1 MKNRGFTFIEIL
13 IIIGIITTIA
23 AFSVPMTV
31 DFYNTQI
38 MKSTSDEIFS
48 ALKKAQAYSLYRRND
63 ESFGVAFE
71 DSEDDNF
78 YVLFDGNYIK
88 SLLDDDD
95 VYNLQGIT
103 VDFADLL
110 GAPVETEVISFEK
123 GTGLPSDFVVITL
136 TKGVISQDISIC
148 ESGLIEIGSDCENIE

>member
-71 DSEDDNF
+71 DGEDDNF
-78 YVLFDGNYIK
+78 YVLFDGEYNK
-88 SLLDDDD
+88 DSLDDDD

-103 VDFADLL
+103 VDFDKL
-110 GAPVETEVISFEK
+110 GLKKISFDK
-123 GTGLPSDFVVITL
+123 GTGMPSDSVVITL

-148 ESGLIEIGSDCENIE
+148 ESGLIEIGSDCENFE